1 MEDIKANV
9 ESIQAVDVQKP
20 MIDDE
25 PVRKIVTEREFIKRC
40 RCLIAEYYNDHK
52 DKSKYSDGT
61 DIIPDLWAEDVYVVW
76 YSKTLQ
82 NHKALLST
90 PVPDGKYYEMTY
102 NGDKDELYMDVY
114 VKHENKCFTGEL

>member
-9 ESIQAVDVQKP
+9 ESIQAVEVQKM

-25 PVRKIVTEREFIKRC
+25 PIRKFVTSADFIKKC
-40 RCLIAEYYNDHK
+40 QCLISEHYNEHK
-52 DKSKYSDGT
+52 DKSKNPDET
-61 DIIPDLWAEDVYVVW
+61 DIIPDMWPEEVYIVW
-76 YSKTLQ
+76 YNKNLQ

-90 PVPDGKYYEMTY
+90 PSPDGKYYEMTY

-114 VKHENKCFTGEL
+114 VKLENKCFTGEL